1 MIPSPICAAAPI
13 ELAFSAIQV
22 AKVLPTGIVV
32 VPKSTASKVSRFSPS
47 VKDAN
52 VFVISHKTGMEDKF
66 ENHIKFEKVKGFSRI
81 ES

>member
-52 VFVISHKTGMEDKF
+52 VFVLP
-66 ENHIKFEKVKGFSRI
+66 
-81 ES
+81 ESMNFTYNVILPLSDSLCEMTCRT